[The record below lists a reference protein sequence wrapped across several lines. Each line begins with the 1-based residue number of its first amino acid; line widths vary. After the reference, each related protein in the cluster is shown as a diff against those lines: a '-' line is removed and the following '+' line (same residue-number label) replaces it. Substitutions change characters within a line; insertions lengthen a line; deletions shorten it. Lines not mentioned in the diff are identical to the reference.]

1 MNRGKFVYLHTIYQL
16 TPNYYEE
23 ISHLHAAR
31 LHRVWISD
39 NGDFATVETV
49 QRGKQFA

>member
-1 MNRGKFVYLHTIYQL
+1 MNRGNFVYLHTNFQL

-31 LHRVWISD
+31 LHRVWNSD
-39 NGDFATVETV
+39 NGDNAGVETV
-49 QRGKQFA
+49 QY